1 MINSEDI
8 ENVSDGL
15 DCFAIVFEDLNME
28 IENYSEASDI
38 YNSPVVEAL
47 TFKLLQLI
55 DPKIHT
61 QIRNFAFKCL
71 TNLMVSF

>member
-47 TFKLLQLI
+47 TFKLLQ
-55 DPKIHT
+55 
-61 QIRNFAFKCL
+61 
-71 TNLMVSF
+71 